1 MTPLEGEIQTFVWN
15 DIALCLHNW
24 EMFCATGLEIKRLSP
39 LRYTFPV
46 GNSNSLVGYVA
57 PQEEFD
63 LGGYEVVTN
72 PMYGNLPGMRS
83 PENTERIIK
92 RFTALLNAGSQS

>member
-1 MTPLEGEIQTFVWN
+1 
-15 DIALCLHNW
+15 
-24 EMFCATGLEIKRLSP
+24 MFYQTGLEIKRLSP

-46 GNSNSLVGYVA
+46 GNANTLVGYVA

-72 PMYGNLPGMRS
+72 PMYANQPGMRS
-83 PENTERIIK
+83 PENCPRIVQ
-92 RFTALLNAGSQS
+92 RFMALFDRLLAS